1 MTEPRLRDAARGLV
15 LDESDR
21 VLLVRLESLVG
32 SARRLPGAGAEPI
45 DVGVQ
50 PVRST
55 YLPSTTPHPSS

>member
-45 DVGVQ
+45 DVGV
-50 PVRST
+50 
-55 YLPSTTPHPSS
+55 